1 MEGRTVSGRRWRG
14 GRRCGGT
21 TTENSI
27 AATKWRMFWESRA
40 GTRTNGVLLGCPS
53 ANDGARVPR
62 SHEREL
68 AEIGFDIALDWR
80 ELRRLLRL
88 LHHHARLTP
97 RPLMVMWLLN
107 ALICGLTRAFGRPS
121 ASSSVDSA
129 RPWNSSPTTPR
140 WKPRRLC
147 RARVRDGTLGGDL
160 VVVSMA
166 PRAGRRRSFLYP
178 KLGGCEPDQK
188 VASSNLVEDREKK
201 NPM

>member
-1 MEGRTVSGRRWRG
+1 MEGGTVSGRRWRG

-88 LHHHARLTP
+88 LHHRGANGNRH
-97 RPLMVMWLLN
+97 
-107 ALICGLTRAFGRPS
+107 TRCASQFVADRES
-121 ASSSVDSA
+121 ASGAGAAAVS
-129 RPWNSSPTTPR
+129 RPRSTLPPADLFESRGTSPPLPR
-140 WKPRRLC
+140 EASHGSRATALRLRRRL
-147 RARVRDGTLGGDL
+147 
-160 VVVSMA
+160 A
-166 PRAGRRRSFLYP
+166 PPGVFLP
-178 KLGGCEPDQK
+178 
-188 VASSNLVEDREKK
+188 
-201 NPM
+201 